1 MVLISKE
8 VSLPKENL
16 KFFLYDISL
25 ISNIIVY
32 DFKIFIF
39 IPRVLIFSVKYEV
52 FIQILVEC

>member
-16 KFFLYDISL
+16 TFFLYDISL

>member
-1 MVLISKE
+1 MLLISKE
-8 VSLPKENL
+8 VSLPKDNL
-16 KFFLYDISL
+16 TFFLYDISL

>member
-8 VSLPKENL
+8 VSLPKDNL
-16 KFFLYDISL
+16 TFFLYDISL